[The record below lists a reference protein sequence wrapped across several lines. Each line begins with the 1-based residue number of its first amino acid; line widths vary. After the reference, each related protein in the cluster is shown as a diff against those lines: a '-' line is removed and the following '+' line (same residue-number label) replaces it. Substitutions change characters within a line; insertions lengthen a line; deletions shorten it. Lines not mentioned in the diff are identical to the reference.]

1 MARERRRKRSDARV
15 LRHIKSCWTMVLHNS
30 PRQGCIVAHQVGPD
44 EVRSNA
50 LVEALAQ
57 LARRAAFN
65 QLRTLEQLG
74 YIVFLSAWSDELV
87 RSLVRASL
95 PWCMTPHHA

>member
-1 MARERRRKRSDARV
+1 MTCQTQVVPAQAST
-15 LRHIKSCWTMVLHNS
+15 IMC
-30 PRQGCIVAHQVGPD
+30 QVGTD

-65 QLRTLEQLG
+65 QLRTIEQLG
-74 YIVFLSAWSDELV
+74 YIVFLSAWSIELV
-87 RSLVRASL
+87 RSLVRVRKPWASMPRSTMHPMISVRDAVL
-95 PWCMTPHHA
+95 WSIRDTT